1 MQEVMKAKKV
11 KEKSHTGG
19 RLKRLSLLNPKNL
32 EKEVHVYG
40 YNFSWKAH
48 LLLILC
54 SMLGIGAV
62 GILFKLKAVYF
73 AVILIA
79 VMVTIPVFVLNMYK
93 RMYEQKRFS
102 DVVTYSEQM
111 LYAFQKTGKVIN
123 ALKETREIF
132 EAGRI
137 REVIEQSIAYLEAG
151 RAETEKGVLR
161 ESLEIIEKSYRCT
174 KIQAVHE
181 LLISA
186 EEYGGDTENSILLLL
201 EDVEIWK
208 RRGYKLQAEKKRS
221 HTDNIISII
230 ISVILC
236 AAALYVLDSMQG
248 LFPEVSVQTS
258 IFKNGVIQISSLLFI
273 LAMVGVLM
281 KSLKKLT
288 VNWLKEEGLRREEYI
303 KKSYHMVMN
312 YSEGKE
318 WKKSLLYAVPCL
330 VAAIPV
336 FIFGMG
342 WLGIVC
348 ILLGAVLL
356 FQHRIGYNLARNDVN
371 RELYMSLPQWLMQLA
386 LLLQNNNVQV
396 SIAKSVQGA
405 PIVLREELQK
415 LTERVQDAPDKLI
428 SYTDFCKDFDIPEAQ
443 SCMKMLHAMSESG
456 TGNAKIQVNNLL
468 HRVSEMQNMADRIKD
483 ESTAFKMRMIFLYP
497 VGIATVKLLVD
508 LLIGMV
514 YMFQM
519 LGNMGGM

>member
-1 MQEVMKAKKV
+1 MQKGKKV
-11 KEKSHTGG
+11 KPECHTGDRPEPFG
-19 RLKRLSLLNPKNL
+19 LLNPKNL

-62 GILFKLKAVYF
+62 GIVFRLKALYF
-73 AVILIA
+73 MVILAA
-79 VMVTIPVFVLNMYK
+79 VMAMLPVFVLNMYK
-93 RMYEQKRFS
+93 KMFEQKRFS
-102 DVVTYSEQM
+102 DAVTYSEQM
-111 LYAFQKTGKVIN
+111 LYAFQKTGKVIS
-123 ALKETREIF
+123 ALRETRELF
-132 EAGRI
+132 DAGRM
-137 REVIEQSIAYLEAG
+137 REVIDRSVSYLEAG
-151 RAETEKGVLR
+151 QAEQGKGLLR
-161 ESLEIIEKSYRCT
+161 EALEIIGGPYHCA
-174 KIQAVHE
+174 KIQTVHE
-181 LLISA
+181 LLAGA
-186 EEYGGDTENSILLLL
+186 EEYGGETEDSILLLL

-208 RRGYKLQAEKKRS
+208 RRGYKLQTEKKRS

-248 LFPEVSVQTS
+248 LFPEVAVRTS
-258 IFKNGVIQISSLLFI
+258 IFRNEVIQISSLLFI
-273 LAMVGVLM
+273 LAMAGVLM
-281 KSLKKLT
+281 KSFKKLT
-288 VNWLKEEGLRREEYI
+288 VNWLEEERLRGEAYV
-303 KKSYHMVMN
+303 KKSYRMVMD
-312 YSEGKE
+312 YDEGKE

-330 VAAIPV
+330 VAAVPL
-336 FIFGMG
+336 FLFGAEWPG
-342 WLGIVC
+342 AIC

-356 FQHRIGYNLARNDVN
+356 FQHRIGYHLAKSDIN

-396 SIAKSVQGA
+396 SIVKSIQGA
-405 PIVLREELQK
+405 PVVLREELQK
-415 LTERVQDAPDKLI
+415 LAERVQDAPDKLI

-468 HRVSEMQNMADRIKD
+468 HRVSEMQNTADRIKD